1 MLRGGGPCADGP
13 LVERTGEAPV
23 GSDLWRAHC
32 AEMAR
37 STRETGVLGGA
48 LLLVAFP
55 LWSFFDRIHEPDHA
69 DAFFVVRLVVE
80 LVALVAWI
88 LLCHR
93 GFGTRHAEALAL
105 LLLCLPEVALAWML
119 AQVDS
124 SLEPYLVGL
133 ILPVFGSAFLLVWRW
148 QLTAVLTVI
157 AATSVAAAFLFAAP
171 DPVPASDVATTT
183 YYLAT
188 ASVIAIL
195 GQGYRHRLAWR
206 EFQTRAE
213 LERAQE
219 RSREL
224 LQELERLSRED
235 GLTGLANRRC
245 WDEQLQ
251 REVERARRG
260 ERPLAVLLCDVD
272 HFKQINDHHGHAE
285 GDAVLRRVGERI
297 SSRVRTGDVVARVG
311 GDELGVCCPDTTLEE
326 AVALALQLR
335 AVLIDPGSSVTVSI
349 GVAALEGTDDSP
361 DPLLDR
367 ADRALYRAKLTRDAV
382 WAGDRRRDS
391 GPAGTLTGV

>member
-1 MLRGGGPCADGP
+1 M
-13 LVERTGEAPV
+13 VERTREAS
-23 GSDLWRAHC
+23 GSDLARAHRD
-32 AEMAR
+32 EMVR
-37 STRETGVLGGA
+37 STRETGILGGA

-55 LWSFFDRIHEPDHA
+55 LWSLFDRIHEPEHA
-69 DAFFVVRLVVE
+69 DAFFAVRVVVE
-80 LVALVAWI
+80 LVALVFWV

-93 GFGTRHAEALAL
+93 RIGPRHAEGLTLA
-105 LLLCLPEVALAWML
+105 LLCLPELALAWMV

-124 SLEPYLVGL
+124 SLEPYLLGL
-133 ILPVFGSAFLLVWRW
+133 TLPVFGSAFLLVWRW
-148 QLTAVLTVI
+148 QLTAALIGVAGAAVTI
-157 AATSVAAAFLFAAP
+157 AFVFSAA
-171 DPVPASDVATTT
+171 DPVPAGDVATTA
-183 YYLAT
+183 YYLST

-206 EFQTRAE
+206 EFRTRAAF
-213 LERAQE
+213 ERSQE

-224 LQELERLSRED
+224 LAKLERLSRED

-245 WDEQLQ
+245 WDEQVQ

-272 HFKQINDHHGHAE
+272 HFKRINDHHGHAE
-285 GDAVLRRVGERI
+285 GDAVLRRVGDRI
-297 SSRVRTGDVVARVG
+297 ASRVRTGDVVARLG
-311 GDELGVCCPDTTLEE
+311 GDELGVCCPDTTLDE

-335 AVLIDPGSSVTVSI
+335 AVVVEPGSSVTVSI
-349 GVAALEGTDDSP
+349 GVAALESTDATP

-367 ADRALYRAKLTRDAV
+367 ADRALYRAKLTRNAV

-391 GPAGTLTGV
+391 GAAGSLTGV

>member
-1 MLRGGGPCADGP
+1 M
-13 LVERTGEAPV
+13 VERTREAS
-23 GSDLWRAHC
+23 GSDLARAHRD
-32 AEMAR
+32 EMVG
-37 STRETGVLGGA
+37 STRETGILGGA

-55 LWSFFDRIHEPDHA
+55 LWSLFDRIHEPEHA
-69 DAFFVVRLVVE
+69 DAFFAVRVVVE
-80 LVALVAWI
+80 LVALVFWV

-93 GFGTRHAEALAL
+93 RIGPRHAEGLTLA
-105 LLLCLPEVALAWML
+105 LLCLPELALAWMV

-124 SLEPYLVGL
+124 SLEPYLLGL
-133 ILPVFGSAFLLVWRW
+133 TLPVFGSAFLLVWRW
-148 QLTAVLTVI
+148 QLTAALIGVAGAAVTI
-157 AATSVAAAFLFAAP
+157 AFVFSAA
-171 DPVPASDVATTT
+171 DPVPAGDVATTA
-183 YYLAT
+183 YYLST

-206 EFQTRAE
+206 EFRTRAAF
-213 LERAQE
+213 ERSQE

-224 LQELERLSRED
+224 LAKLERLSRED

-245 WDEQLQ
+245 WDEQVQ

-272 HFKQINDHHGHAE
+272 HFKRINDHHGHAE
-285 GDAVLRRVGERI
+285 GDAVLRRVGDRI
-297 SSRVRTGDVVARVG
+297 ASRVRTGDVVARLG
-311 GDELGVCCPDTTLEE
+311 GDELGVCCPDTTLDE

-335 AVLIDPGSSVTVSI
+335 AVVVDPGSSVTVSI
-349 GVAALEGTDDSP
+349 GVAALESTDATP

-367 ADRALYRAKLTRDAV
+367 ADRALYRAKLTRNAV

-391 GPAGTLTGV
+391 GAAGSLTGV

>member
-1 MLRGGGPCADGP
+1 
-13 LVERTGEAPV
+13 VERTGEAPA
-23 GSDLWRAHC
+23 GSDLWRTHC

-55 LWSFFDRIHEPDHA
+55 LWTIFDRIHEPEHA

-80 LVALVAWI
+80 LVALVAWV
-88 LLCHR
+88 LLCQR

-105 LLLCLPEVALAWML
+105 LLLCLPMVALAWMV
-119 AQVDS
+119 AQVES
-124 SLEPYLVGL
+124 SLEPYLLGL
-133 ILPVFGSAFLLVWRW
+133 TLPLFGSAFLLVWRW
-148 QLTAVLTVI
+148 QLTAVLIGI
-157 AATSVAAAFLFAAP
+157 AGASVVAAFVLAAP
-171 DPVPASDVATTT
+171 DPVSRSEVVTTA
-183 YYLAT
+183 YYLVT

-195 GQGYRHRLAWR
+195 GQAYRHRLAWR

-219 RSREL
+219 RSRQL
-224 LQELERLSRED
+224 LETLERLSRED

-245 WDEQLQ
+245 WDEQLE

-260 ERPLAVLLCDVD
+260 DRPLSVLLCDVD

-297 SSRVRTGDVVARVG
+297 ASRVRTGDVVARLG
-311 GDELGVCCPDTTLEE
+311 GDELGVCCPDTDLDE

-335 AVLIDPGSSVTVSI
+335 AVVLDPGGSVTVSI
-349 GVAALEGTDDSP
+349 GVAALEATDASP
-361 DPLLDR
+361 EPLLDR
-367 ADRALYRAKLTRDAV
+367 ADRALYRAKMTRDAV

>member
-1 MLRGGGPCADGP
+1 
-13 LVERTGEAPV
+13 VERTGEAPA
-23 GSDLWRAHC
+23 GSDLWRTHC

-55 LWSFFDRIHEPDHA
+55 LWTIFDRIHEPEHA

-80 LVALVAWI
+80 LVALVAWV
-88 LLCHR
+88 LLCQR

-105 LLLCLPEVALAWML
+105 LLLCLPMVALAWMV
-119 AQVDS
+119 AQVES
-124 SLEPYLVGL
+124 SLEPYLLGL
-133 ILPVFGSAFLLVWRW
+133 TLPLFGSAFLLVWRW
-148 QLTAVLTVI
+148 QLTAVLIGI
-157 AATSVAAAFLFAAP
+157 AGASVVAAFVLAAP
-171 DPVPASDVATTT
+171 DPVSRSEVVTTA
-183 YYLAT
+183 YYLVT

-195 GQGYRHRLAWR
+195 GQAYRHRLAWR

-219 RSREL
+219 RSRQL
-224 LQELERLSRED
+224 LETLERLSRED

-245 WDEQLQ
+245 WDEQLE

-260 ERPLAVLLCDVD
+260 DRPLSVLLCDVD

-297 SSRVRTGDVVARVG
+297 ASRVRTGDVVARLG
-311 GDELGVCCPDTTLEE
+311 GDELGVCCPDTSLDE

-335 AVLIDPGSSVTVSI
+335 AVVVDPGGSVTVSI
-349 GVAALEGTDDSP
+349 GVAALEATDASP
-361 DPLLDR
+361 EPLLDR
-367 ADRALYRAKLTRDAV
+367 ADRALYRAKMTRDAV

>member
-1 MLRGGGPCADGP
+1 
-13 LVERTGEAPV
+13 VERTGEAPA

-55 LWSFFDRIHEPDHA
+55 LWTIFDRIHEPEHA

-80 LVALVAWI
+80 LVALVAWV
-88 LLCHR
+88 LLCQR

-105 LLLCLPEVALAWML
+105 LLLCLPMVALAWMV
-119 AQVDS
+119 AQVES
-124 SLEPYLVGL
+124 SLEPYLLGL
-133 ILPVFGSAFLLVWRW
+133 TLPLFGSAFLLVWRW
-148 QLTAVLTVI
+148 QLTAVLIGI
-157 AATSVAAAFLFAAP
+157 AGASVVAAFVLAAP
-171 DPVPASDVATTT
+171 DPVSRSEVVTTA
-183 YYLAT
+183 YYLVT

-195 GQGYRHRLAWR
+195 GQAYRHRLAWR

-219 RSREL
+219 RSRQL
-224 LQELERLSRED
+224 LETLERLSRED

-245 WDEQLQ
+245 WDEQLE

-260 ERPLAVLLCDVD
+260 DRPLSVLLCDVD

-297 SSRVRTGDVVARVG
+297 ASRVRTGDVVARLG
-311 GDELGVCCPDTTLEE
+311 GDELGVCCPDTSLDE

-335 AVLIDPGSSVTVSI
+335 AVVVDPGGSVTVSI
-349 GVAALEGTDDSP
+349 GVAALEATDASP
-361 DPLLDR
+361 EPLLDR
-367 ADRALYRAKLTRDAV
+367 ADRALYRAKMTRDAV

>member
-1 MLRGGGPCADGP
+1 M
-13 LVERTGEAPV
+13 ERTGEAPA

-55 LWSFFDRIHEPDHA
+55 LWSIFDRIHEPGHA

-80 LVALVAWI
+80 LVALVAWV

-93 GFGTRHAEALAL
+93 RFGARHAEALAMV
-105 LLLCLPEVALAWML
+105 LLCLPEVALAWMV

-124 SLEPYLVGL
+124 SLEPYLLGL
-133 ILPVFGSAFLLVWRW
+133 TLPLFGSAFLLVWRW
-148 QLTAVLTVI
+148 QLTAALTGI
-157 AATSVAAAFLFAAP
+157 TGASVVVALLFAAP
-171 DPVPASDVATTT
+171 DPVSASDVVTTT

-213 LERAQE
+213 LERSQD
-219 RSREL
+219 RSRRL
-224 LQELERLSRED
+224 LGELERLSRDD

-260 ERPLAVLLCDVD
+260 GRPLSVLLCDVD

-297 SSRVRTGDVVARVG
+297 ASRVRTGDVVARLG
-311 GDELGVCCPDTTLEE
+311 GDELGVCCPDTSLDE

-335 AVLIDPGSSVTVSI
+335 AVLVDPASSVTVSI
-349 GVAALEGTDDSP
+349 GVAALEGADATP
-361 DPLLDR
+361 EPLLDR

>member
-1 MLRGGGPCADGP
+1 M
-13 LVERTGEAPV
+13 ERTGEASA
-23 GSDLWRAHC
+23 GRDLWRAHC
-32 AEMAR
+32 EEMVR
-37 STRETGVLGGA
+37 STRETGLLGGA

-55 LWSFFDRIHEPDHA
+55 LWSLFDRIHEPRHA
-69 DAFFVVRLVVE
+69 DEFFVVRVGVE
-80 LVALVAWI
+80 LVALVAWV

-93 GFGTRHAEALAL
+93 RIGTRHAEGLVL
-105 LLLCLPEVALAWML
+105 VLLCLPEVALAWMV

-124 SLEPYLVGL
+124 SLEPYLLGL
-133 ILPVFGSAFLLVWRW
+133 TLPIFGSAFLLVWRW
-148 QLTAVLTVI
+148 QLTAALIGI
-157 AATSVAAAFLFAAP
+157 AGVAVAVAFAFAAP
-171 DPVPASDVATTT
+171 EPIPAGDVATTA

-188 ASVIAIL
+188 ASVIAVL
-195 GQGYRHRLAWR
+195 GQGYRHRLAWQ
-206 EFQTRAE
+206 EFRTRAE

-224 LQELERLSRED
+224 LDELERLSRED

-260 ERPLAVLLCDVD
+260 ARPLSVLLCDVD

-297 SSRVRTGDVVARVG
+297 ASRVRTGDVVARLG
-311 GDELGVCCPDTTLEE
+311 GDELGVCCPDTTFEE

-335 AVLIDPGSSVTVSI
+335 AVVLDPDSSVTVSI
-349 GVAALEGTDDSP
+349 GVAALESTDASP

-382 WAGDRRRDS
+382 WAGDRRRDGGVADRLS
-391 GPAGTLTGV
+391 GV